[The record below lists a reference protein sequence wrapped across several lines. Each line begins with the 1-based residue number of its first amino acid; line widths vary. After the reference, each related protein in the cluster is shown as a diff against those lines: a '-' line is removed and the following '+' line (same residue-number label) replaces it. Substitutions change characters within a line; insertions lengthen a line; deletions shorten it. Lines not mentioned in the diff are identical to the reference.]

1 MLNSNF
7 TWQGLKELLDLIAG
21 CGYFERVQEEAGKVS
36 ETGPVGD
43 AEFEVVEHTDVPAP
57 DSDEVQASLPPDV
70 PEEVEPLPD
79 STQQKQVLT
88 HCQLHVQAHGH
99 CNIALA
105 RPNLTFINASVLNTF
120 KSITHF
126 D

>member
-88 HCQLHVQAHGH
+88 VSCTFRHMDTATLHWLGQILH
-99 CNIALA
+99 L
-105 RPNLTFINASVLNTF
+105 
-120 KSITHF
+120 
-126 D
+126 